1 LRARLGSCGEDGR
14 GRFFIDARF
23 TRKKGG
29 ERRSPVLK
37 KTKYAGDVYRVAEH
51 IDGLDGAQIDDRA
64 NRILNIVRE
73 HFPEAELVA
82 IHKEGKKEKKKEDT

>member
-1 LRARLGSCGEDGR
+1 
-14 GRFFIDARF
+14 
-23 TRKKGG
+23 
-29 ERRSPVLK
+29 
-37 KTKYAGDVYRVAEH
+37 VYRVAEH

-82 IHKEGKKEKKKEDT
+82 IHKEGKKDDKKEDT